1 MKVPFWWYS
10 KLNDMF
16 RHEEGKYETYTIC
29 MIPYTTEYGFDLD
42 KDSSEKL
49 GLLIVRRIVTE
60 KLKGNLSTESSQS
73 GTKVLFDFPLSQ
85 LIAETM

>member
-1 MKVPFWWYS
+1 FIGRDSGVIDIEICKGEMYS
-10 KLNDMF
+10 NISIIDN
-16 RHEEGKYETYTIC
+16 GI
-29 MIPYTTEYGFDLD
+29 GFDLD

-73 GTKVLFDFPLSQ
+73 GTKFLFDFPLSQ
-85 LIAETM
+85 LTADTM